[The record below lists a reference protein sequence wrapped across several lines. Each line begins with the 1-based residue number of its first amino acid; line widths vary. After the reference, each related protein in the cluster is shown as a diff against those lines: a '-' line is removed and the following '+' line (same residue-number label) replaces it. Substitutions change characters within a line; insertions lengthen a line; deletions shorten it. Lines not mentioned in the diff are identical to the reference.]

1 MRADHKLPLLDP
13 SNLVDVEDDPRPA
26 TERQEFPAQLFK
38 SHWVDLVETHAS
50 VPLAMT
56 AVGRTPLPATF
67 DVLVEE
73 RERRDEEVRNIVEQ
87 YCACDSQLK
96 ELLIEKQVYG
106 WRLDHLEAVSS

>member
-1 MRADHKLPLLDP
+1 MRTNHESTRLDP
-13 SNLVDVEDDPRPA
+13 LSLVDVEDDPRPA

-50 VPLAMT
+50 MPLGMT
-56 AVGRTPLPATF
+56 AVGRMPLPATF